1 MPKEQERKELALNII
16 NTVLKEG
23 KYSIIL
29 LRDVPINYKGIGK
42 AALESMPTI
51 MQIIINK
58 PEGIN
63 NSKDFERELYI
74 LRRNIEKSLMR
85 KNN

>member
-74 LRRNIEKSLMR
+74 LRRNIEK
-85 KNN
+85 KV

>member
-1 MPKEQERKELALNII
+1 
-16 NTVLKEG
+16 
-23 KYSIIL
+23 
-29 LRDVPINYKGIGK
+29 
-42 AALESMPTI
+42 MPTI

-74 LRRNIEKSLMR
+74 LRRNIEKKFNEEKQLKDCSTYIASLSS
-85 KNN
+85 KTIV